1 MRLIHKPK
9 SIPLIYQIERCWMKV
24 LLVAVWLFYFL
35 VSVFLVAFCVSL
47 FVCLL
52 SNEYWK
58 WEELRLVCK
67 FLVYTHMV
75 LWITPLSLSFTF
87 LYFWHVYFYT
97 KISSKNDFYSFWPI
111 REIFSLFSFLNI
123 CFKNLTLIQL
133 LPDKVWFGFFE
144 MKKSPL
150 GVLFY

>member
-87 LYFWHVYFYT
+87 LYFWHVSTYYIKRT
-97 KISSKNDFYSFWPI
+97 VTVSSLEKDMSASMKVT
-111 REIFSLFSFLNI
+111 R
-123 CFKNLTLIQL
+123 QL
-133 LPDKVWFGFFE
+133 LKRWHVWC
-144 MKKSPL
+144 L
-150 GVLFY
+150 